1 MVSLITD
8 KLGRQTLQDVD
19 REPLLPEVYILT
31 STQLRRRAVC
41 FGALYSCVI
50 AV

>member
-19 REPLLPEVYILT
+19 GERLLPEVLLPKYMWTDVILD
-31 STQLRRRAVC
+31 SGQFFSIL
-41 FGALYSCVI
+41 
-50 AV
+50 